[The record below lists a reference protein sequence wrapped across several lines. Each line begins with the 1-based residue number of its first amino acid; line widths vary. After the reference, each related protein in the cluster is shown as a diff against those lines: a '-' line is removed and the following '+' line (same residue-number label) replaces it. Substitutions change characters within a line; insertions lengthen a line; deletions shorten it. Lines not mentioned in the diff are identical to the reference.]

1 MDTTPTL
8 SKSEYKV
15 LQLRY
20 IGPDWDG
27 PDGEISASD
36 VATRMGVPLP
46 EVISDLAQLRAQQQA
61 NADSVA
67 WRREVLAHRSVRGWK
82 GVIAYVVMVG
92 GCILVMVL
100 LILSLNW
107 FVPKNNVI
115 WDKPAGENSTKPEV
129 MVQPQ

>member
-1 MDTTPTL
+1 MTPTL

-20 IGPDWDG
+20 LGPDWDG
-27 PDGEISASD
+27 SEGEISASD
-36 VATRMGVPLP
+36 VATRMGVPVA
-46 EVISDLAQLRAQQQA
+46 EVLSDLDQLRAQQQS
-61 NADSVA
+61 NVDSLA
-67 WRREVLAHRSVRGWK
+67 WRKEVLAHTPMRGWK
-82 GVIAYVVMVG
+82 GVVTYVVMVG

-107 FVPKNNVI
+107 FVPKGDVI
-115 WDKPAGENSTKPEV
+115 WDRPGSEGSTKPDI